1 MRGASTL
8 LPPHPADTS
17 SQFRCEVRWYS
28 TGLIP
33 RRLSIAI
40 AALLLVGAGASCGSQ
55 DTTEQVDR
63 YCAVAR
69 DKGISPDLVPV
80 APPSLQ
86 DEIDVIFDGNLDRT
100 LADNDL
106 LFNAAFQTV
115 EDFNEEHCELG

>member
-1 MRGASTL
+1 MPGASTL
-8 LPPHPADTS
+8 LPPDPADTC

-40 AALLLVGAGASCGSQ
+40 APLLLVGAGASCGSQ

-69 DKGISPDLVPV
+69 DRGISPDLVPV